1 MSNEM
6 KDLKKQQ
13 RQVQN
18 TFDAVQQFIR
28 KFKPEKHQLQIQVR
42 LEMLESAM
50 KKFYAV
56 RRKSTLQSLQSDLQT
71 SSSSSSK
78 IQPSDQSCVQSRVKL
93 PEIRLPSFG
102 GKTRDWV
109 TFRDMFRSLIHR
121 NEQLTEMD
129 KFTYLRSSLT
139 GEALQEVN
147 SIEMSAVNYT
157 VAWEVLET
165 RYENKKL
172 IVKAHLDALFAEE
185 PMKRENYEALNHL
198 LSEYDRNL
206 QMLEK
211 IGEAPSN

>member
-1 MSNEM
+1 
-6 KDLKKQQ
+6 
-13 RQVQN
+13 
-18 TFDAVQQFIR
+18 
-28 KFKPEKHQLQIQVR
+28 
-42 LEMLESAM
+42 M

-56 RRKSTLQSLQSDLQT
+56 RRKLEILSEEADEKESMDTKECSEDRVTRMESLAEKREEESAQLSRQAENSYCEMKSTLQSLQSDLQQST
-71 SSSSSSK
+71 VYSPILQPSSSSSSK
-78 IQPSDQSCVQSRVKL
+78 IQPTDQSCVQSRVKL

-139 GEALQEVN
+139 GEAFQEVN

-157 VAWEVLET
+157 VAWEVLQT

-172 IVKAHLDALFAEE
+172 IVKAHLDALFA
-185 PMKRENYEALNHL
+185 
-198 LSEYDRNL
+198 
-206 QMLEK
+206 
-211 IGEAPSN
+211 

>member
-1 MSNEM
+1 M
-6 KDLKKQQ
+6 
-13 RQVQN
+13 
-18 TFDAVQQFIR
+18 
-28 KFKPEKHQLQIQVR
+28 
-42 LEMLESAM
+42 
-50 KKFYAV
+50 
-56 RRKSTLQSLQSDLQT
+56 KSTLQSLQSDLQS

-139 GEALQEVN
+139 DEARVLQ
-147 SIEMSAVNYT
+147 
-157 VAWEVLET
+157 T

-211 IGEAPSN
+211 IGEAPSNWSTILVYMVCSRLDPVTLRHWESHHSSKDVPS